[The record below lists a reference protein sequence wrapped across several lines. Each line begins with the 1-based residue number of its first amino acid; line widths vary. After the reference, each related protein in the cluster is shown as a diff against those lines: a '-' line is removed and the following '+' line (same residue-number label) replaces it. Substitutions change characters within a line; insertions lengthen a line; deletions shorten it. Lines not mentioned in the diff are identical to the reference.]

1 MIEISQYFANNGTD
15 LHCSDHAQQHLAQET
30 SIIAST
36 TDVPRDITIQFS
48 LSLSLSL
55 SISLNLTRRF
65 LNQRVACHFTKDF
78 KEF

>member
-48 LSLSLSL
+48 LSLSL
-55 SISLNLTRRF
+55 NF
-65 LNQRVACHFTKDF
+65 A
-78 KEF
+78 